1 MKPQVKQHYWV
12 LAGIL
17 LLGTCL
23 RFWGL
28 TNQPL
33 WLDEILTSLFSLGL
47 GSADVPVNQFIPF
60 ADLPQLFTLRST
72 SCDQIAAAVSTES
85 THPPLFFCLMHGWL
99 RLLQPDLAG
108 LAWAVRSLP
117 ALFGISAIAVMYGL
131 GRLAF
136 SPKIG
141 LLAAAFMAVSPFAVY
156 LSQEA
161 RHYTLP
167 MLLIT
172 LSLMALVQMQQDLE
186 KRQIRQ
192 PWVWLAWI
200 VVNGIGLYVHYFY
213 LLVVAA
219 QVGVLLVWLVRL
231 RARLRHWLAVA
242 GSTLGVGLIFLPWI
256 PTLLENM
263 GRSEDDWLA
272 LVDPSVGQLIAPIF
286 QMLAG
291 WVITVIMLPVE
302 RRALWITISCGAIM
316 LAVVIGLSRY
326 IVQGFRNLWRRPAH
340 RSAWLTIALYVGI
353 VLLEFAVIVYG
364 LRKDLTLAPRYNF
377 VFYPGLCLLLA
388 ACLGFCDRPQFKPAW
403 LPQTVSIPQ
412 VGVIL
417 AGLLSWVFLINGL
430 IFHRPFLPHEV
441 ARDMLFAPQEPVAI
455 AVGYRSLQELALGLS
470 FALEVDQTLD
480 QMPETERSSVQPNL
494 VFIHGYPQFDP
505 VWRQLGGKPEVL
517 NLVQSAS
524 EPLNVW
530 IVGTRAIRQV
540 NYPNQF
546 RLITRNPETALATK
560 VTCRIDH
567 DHYGRIGYPY
577 QAYRCQ
583 DFQPI
588 QRQSVNRQ

>member
-1 MKPQVKQHYWV
+1 MKPHVKQHYWV

-28 TNQPL
+28 TSQPL
-33 WLDEILTSLFSLGL
+33 WLDEILTSLFGLGL

-60 ADLPQLFTLRST
+60 ADLPQIFTLRPT
-72 SCDQIAAAVSTES
+72 SCAQIAAAVSTES

-108 LAWAVRSLP
+108 LVWAVRSLP
-117 ALFGISAIAVMYGL
+117 ALFGVGAIAAMYGL
-131 GRLAF
+131 GQLAF

-141 LLAAAFMAVSPFAVY
+141 LLAATLMAVSPFAVY

-172 LSLMALVQMQQDLE
+172 LSLMALVQMQRDLQ
-186 KRQIRQ
+186 KRQIQ
-192 PWVWLAWI
+192 QSWVWLAWI

-219 QVGVLLVWLVRL
+219 QVGVLLVWLVGL
-231 RARLRHWLAVA
+231 RAHLRHWLLVA
-242 GSTLGVGLIFLPWI
+242 GSALGIGLIFLPWI

-272 LVDPSVGQLIAPIF
+272 LVDPSLGQLIAPVF

-302 RRALWITISCGAIM
+302 RRPLWVTISCGAIM
-316 LAVVIGLSRY
+316 LAFVIWLVPQIIR
-326 IVQGFRNLWRRPAH
+326 GFRNLWRQPAN
-340 RSAWLTIALYVGI
+340 RATWLTIALYVGI
-353 VLLEFAVIVYG
+353 VLLEFTVIVYG

-377 VFYPGLCLLLA
+377 VFYPGFCLLLA
-388 ACLGFCDRPQFKPAW
+388 VCLGFCERPQFKQTG
-403 LPQTVSIPQ
+403 LPRPLSIPQ
-412 VGVIL
+412 LSVIL
-417 AGLLSWVFLINGL
+417 AGLASWIFLINGL
-430 IFHRPFLPHEV
+430 IFHRPFLPHQV
-441 ARDMLFAPQEPVAI
+441 SRDMLFAPQEPIAI
-455 AVGYRSLQELALGLS
+455 AIGYRSLQELALGLS

-480 QMPETERSSVQPNL
+480 QVPVTDRSSVEPNL
-494 VFIHGYPQFDP
+494 VFIHGYPRFNP
-505 VWRQLGGKPEVL
+505 IWRRLGGRPQPL
-517 NLVQSAS
+517 NLSIPES
-524 EPLNVW
+524 EPLNLWV
-530 IVGTRAIRQV
+530 VGTRAIRKV
-540 NYPNQF
+540 NYRNQF
-546 RLITRNPETALATK
+546 WLVTENPETETINSAM
-560 VTCRIDH
+560 CRINRA
-567 DHYGRIGYPY
+567 HYGRIGYPY

-583 DFQPI
+583 NTGD
-588 QRQSVNRQ
+588 

>member
-12 LAGIL
+12 LVGIL
-17 LLGTCL
+17 ILGTCL

-28 TNQPL
+28 TSQPL

-47 GSADVPVNQFIPF
+47 GSADAPVNQFIPF
-60 ADLPQLFTLRST
+60 ADLPQIFALRPT
-72 SCDQIAAAVSTES
+72 SCAQIAAAVSTES

-99 RLLQPDLAG
+99 RLLRPDLAG

-172 LSLMALVQMQQDLE
+172 LSLMALVQMQQDLQ
-186 KRQIRQ
+186 KRQIQQ

-219 QVGVLLVWLVRL
+219 QVGVLLVWLVGL
-231 RARLRHWLAVA
+231 RARLRHWFAVA
-242 GSTLGVGLIFLPWI
+242 GSTVGVGLIFLPWI

-302 RRALWITISCGAIM
+302 RRPLWITIPCGAIM
-316 LAVVIGLSRY
+316 LAFVIWLSRY
-326 IVQGFRNLWRRPAH
+326 IIRGFRDLWRQPAH
-340 RSAWLTIALYVGI
+340 RAAWLTIALYVGI
-353 VLLEFAVIVYG
+353 VLLEFAVIIYG
-364 LRKDLTLAPRYNF
+364 LGKDLTLAPRYNF

-388 ACLGFCDRPQFKPAW
+388 TCLGFCDRPQFKPAW
-403 LPQTVSIPQ
+403 LPRTVSIPQ
-412 VGVIL
+412 FSVIL
-417 AGLLSWVFLINGL
+417 AGLISWIFLINGL

-455 AVGYRSLQELALGLS
+455 AVGYRSLQELALGFS
-470 FALEVDQTLD
+470 FALEVDQTLG
-480 QMPETERSSVQPNL
+480 QIPETERSSVPPNL
-494 VFIHGYPQFDP
+494 IFIHGYPQFDP
-505 VWRQLGGKPEVL
+505 VWQQLGGQLQPL
-517 NLVQSAS
+517 NLSIPES
-524 EPLNVW
+524 ESLNLWV
-530 IVGTRAIRQV
+530 VGTRAIRKV
-540 NYPNQF
+540 DYRDQF
-546 RLITRNPETALATK
+546 WLVTENPATETLTNAM
-560 VTCRIDH
+560 CRIDRT
-567 DHYGRIGYPY
+567 HYGRIGYPY

-583 DFQPI
+583 
-588 QRQSVNRQ
+588 SVVR